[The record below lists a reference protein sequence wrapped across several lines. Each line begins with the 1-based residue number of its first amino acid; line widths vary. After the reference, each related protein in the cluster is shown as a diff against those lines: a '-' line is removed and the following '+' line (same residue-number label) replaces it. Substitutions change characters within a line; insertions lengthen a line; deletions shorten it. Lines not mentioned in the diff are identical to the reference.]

1 MKKKLINTETK
12 CKNANKIIHRTNT
25 ESETGTGTEKE
36 TIQYRRN
43 RLYEI
48 IILKT

>member
-25 ESETGTGTEKE
+25 ESETGTEKK

>member
-12 CKNANKIIHRTNT
+12 CKNASKIIHRTNT
-25 ESETGTGTEKE
+25 ESETETEKK
-36 TIQYRRN
+36 TIPYRRN